1 MLVVG
6 REFFCLHRALA
17 CLCMR
22 GPTQSH
28 SAANGGRT
36 QVLAP
41 HRWKVWARI
50 GVSSKAA
57 IQPQVLEDEEEKMRG
72 VSNVSALKGVSV
84 GAIVQSLAGLLFLG
98 FSSLA
103 VCAGEV
109 TILSPDTVAFKADAN
124 IPGVAIAL
132 IAGNPKEGAYT
143 IRARFST
150 GVRIPAH
157 FHPDERVVTVISGTY
172 YFAAGDKFDEGAL
185 KGHGPGTVIVVPA
198 GAPHFSACKDD
209 VAVVQESGVGPTG
222 IKMTDK

>member
-1 MLVVG
+1 M
-6 REFFCLHRALA
+6 
-17 CLCMR
+17 
-22 GPTQSH
+22 
-28 SAANGGRT
+28 
-36 QVLAP
+36 
-41 HRWKVWARI
+41 VWARI

-57 IQPQVLEDEEEKMRG
+57 NQPRVLEDEEEKMRG
-72 VSNVSALKGVSV
+72 VFNVSALKGVSF

-103 VCAGEV
+103 VSAGEV
-109 TILSPDTVAFKADAN
+109 TILAPGAVAFKADAN

-150 GVRIPAH
+150 GVKIPAH

-172 YFAAGDKFDEGAL
+172 YFAAGDKFDEDAL
-185 KGHGPGTVIVVPA
+185 KGYGPGTVIVVPA
-198 GAPHFSACKDD
+198 GAPHFSACRDD

-222 IKMTDK
+222 ITMTGK

>member
-198 GAPHFSACKDD
+198 GAPHFSACRDD

-222 IKMTDK
+222 ITMTGK